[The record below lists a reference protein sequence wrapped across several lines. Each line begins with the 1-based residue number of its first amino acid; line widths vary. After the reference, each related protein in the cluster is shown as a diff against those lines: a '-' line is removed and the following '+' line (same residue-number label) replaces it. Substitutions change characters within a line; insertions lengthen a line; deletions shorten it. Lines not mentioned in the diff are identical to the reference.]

1 MEIEN
6 GSEVDSMAIAEEP
19 LRSTEARLVA
29 LDVRVRFLE
38 SGQREIRKSI
48 EWNTRTTIA
57 TLLSVIGGITLI
69 AVQHWK

>member
-6 GSEVDSMAIAEEP
+6 GSEVDAMAIADEP
-19 LRSTEARLVA
+19 YRSTEARLVA

-57 TLLSVIGGITLI
+57 TLLSVIGGTVII
-69 AVQHWK
+69 AIQHWR